1 MPLIGELPTNGLKF
15 WVMLVSGEDS
25 ITRAGALEL
34 EAAGGARASRR
45 GASCVLDGVD
55 ELDEQAARPAARSP
69 VAAERER
76 SLAVILLVVNF
87 DLSFRG

>member
-25 ITRAGALEL
+25 ITRAGPVEVEALAVEPPVL
-34 EAAGGARASRR
+34 EA
-45 GASCVLDGVD
+45 DGEDV
-55 ELDEQAARPAARSP
+55 LDEQAARPAARSP
-69 VAAERER
+69 AAE
-76 SLAVILLVVNF
+76 SATALLVVILLVVNF

>member
-1 MPLIGELPTNGLKF
+1 MPLIAELPANGLKF

-25 ITRAGALEL
+25 ITRAGPVAVAALEL
-34 EAAGGARASRR
+34 EPAAGELL
-45 GASCVLDGVD
+45 VVEGVD

-69 VAAERER
+69 VAESA
-76 SLAVILLVVNF
+76 SALLVILLVVNF

>member
-25 ITRAGALEL
+25 ITRAGALEAEAGEVEL
-34 EAAGGARASRR
+34 EPAAGELPEAEGE
-45 GASCVLDGVD
+45 D
-55 ELDEQAARPAARSP
+55 ELDEQAARPAARRP
-69 VAAERER
+69 VAA
-76 SLAVILLVVNF
+76 SATALLLVILLVDNF